1 MRLVRPRGGNRGTG
15 KEEHMLWT
23 ISVVLVILWVLGLLS
38 GHTLGNYIHI
48 LLVIA
53 VVTVLVRVIRGEKIL
68 K

>member
-1 MRLVRPRGGNRGTG
+1 
-15 KEEHMLWT
+15 MLWT